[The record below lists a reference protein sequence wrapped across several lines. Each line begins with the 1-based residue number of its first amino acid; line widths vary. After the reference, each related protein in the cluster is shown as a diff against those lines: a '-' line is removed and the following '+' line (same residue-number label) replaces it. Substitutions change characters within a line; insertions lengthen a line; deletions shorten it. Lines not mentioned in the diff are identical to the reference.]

1 MLFFADE
8 NDLPIL
14 LNHLNDDSELA
25 FIVRG
30 DVTPIPMHARTDAL
44 GFDPGQ
50 TDATR
55 AYATRLK
62 VANRV
67 DTLADGDHD
76 LWHFAGSPLT
86 RIFAGLGP
94 DVSPWE
100 GWVEVT
106 GDESRCGRL
115 GDSIF
120 SSSVVRLQLYSRHR
134 PYSEHELRSG
144 PLLASWWTEGREF
157 LAASQLS
164 WIGNRY
170 ASIGA
175 PAHPATVKWW
185 NRLRRWIRATATP
198 LKVHPRVTFHA
209 FPSAL
214 ERLHYGIDH
223 YAFNW
228 DLGPALESIRP

>member
-1 MLFFADE
+1 MVFFADE
-8 NDLPIL
+8 NDVPIL
-14 LNHLNDDSELA
+14 LERLNEDPELA
-25 FIVRG
+25 FVVRG
-30 DVTPIPMHARTDAL
+30 EVTPLPMSTHPAAL
-44 GFDPGQ
+44 GFETDVTDP
-50 TDATR
+50 AP

-62 VANRV
+62 VSNRV
-67 DTLADGDHD
+67 ETLADGQHD
-76 LWHFAGSPLT
+76 LWHFVGAPLT
-86 RIFAGLGP
+86 RTFEGLGP
-94 DVSPWE
+94 DGNPWE

-106 GDESRCGRL
+106 GGESRCGRL
-115 GDSIF
+115 GDAIFPFSIIHL
-120 SSSVVRLQLYSRHR
+120 RLYSRHR
-134 PYSEHELRSG
+134 PYTAEEISSG
-144 PLLASWWTEGREF
+144 RVLTSWWMEGREF

-198 LKVHPRVTFHA
+198 LKVHPRVTFQA

-214 ERLHYGIDH
+214 ERLHRGIDH

-228 DLGPALESIRP
+228 NLGPALKSVRA